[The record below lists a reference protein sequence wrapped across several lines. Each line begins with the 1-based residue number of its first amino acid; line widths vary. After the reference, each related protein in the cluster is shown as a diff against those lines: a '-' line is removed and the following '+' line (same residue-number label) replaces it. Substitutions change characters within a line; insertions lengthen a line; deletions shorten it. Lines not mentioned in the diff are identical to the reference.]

1 MPLPHLTPYELPAPG
16 DLPANRADWRPDPA
30 RAVLLIHDMQR
41 YFLHPYLRGAE
52 PIESAIA
59 NIAALREQ
67 AREAG
72 VPVVYTA
79 KPGGMTREGR
89 GLERDFWGPG
99 MRADPADSAIADP
112 LQPEEG
118 DALITKWRYSA
129 FVHTDLAERLHRRGR
144 DQLLITGVYAH
155 IGCLLTAADAFM
167 RDIQPFLVAD
177 ATADFSAEDHRFAL
191 RYAAQRC
198 GVTLSARAASAA
210 LAPAAA
216 LDSRV

>member
-1 MPLPHLTPYELPAPG
+1 MPLPHIEPYELPGPG

-30 RAVLLIHDMQR
+30 RTALLIHDMQR
-41 YFLHPYLRGAE
+41 YFLHPYLPGAQ
-52 PIESAIA
+52 PIEGALA
-59 NIAALREQ
+59 NIAALREA
-67 AREAG
+67 ARAVG

-79 KPGGMTREGR
+79 KPGDMSAEAR
-89 GLERDFWGPG
+89 GLENDFWGPG
-99 MRADPADSAIADP
+99 MRADADQTGIAEP
-112 LQPEEG
+112 LAPEEG

-129 FVHTDLAERLHRRGR
+129 FAHTDLADRLHRQGR

-191 RYAAQRC
+191 RYVAQRC
-198 GVTLSARAASAA
+198 GAATSTREAAAA
-210 LAPAAA
+210 LTPAAA